1 MERLHF
7 QQQLESLKMVCLK
20 MASLTQQ
27 AFERS
32 LKAYTNR
39 DDSLAKEVIAG
50 DNAINKLEIEIDEVA
65 LRILALEQP
74 MAGDL
79 RLIIGIMRISNELER
94 IADQA
99 VNIAERTTFLCQ
111 HPPLGPIP
119 DMDQLIDV
127 SRQMVKKAISSVR
140 DMNTAEAVEI
150 RKMEDLAD
158 EYTLQVLRSLID
170 LMVTDA
176 PVMETR
182 RLRMRRSIQTIILSR
197 CLERAADLA
206 TNIGEHV
213 AFIAEGIYIKH
224 QNVIDDKVIT

>member
-7 QQQLESLKMVCLK
+7 QQQLEALKMICLK
-20 MASLTQQ
+20 MATLTQQ

-32 LKAYTNR
+32 IKAYTAR
-39 DDSLAKEVIAG
+39 DDALAKIVIAG
-50 DNAINKLEIEIDEVA
+50 DNTINKMEIEIDEVA
-65 LRILALEQP
+65 LRLLALEQP

-79 RLIIGIMRISNELER
+79 RLIVGIMRISNELER

-111 HPPLGPIP
+111 HPPMETIP
-119 DMDQLIDV
+119 AMEDLLEV
-127 SRQMVKKAISSVR
+127 ARQMVKKAISSVR

-150 RKMEDLAD
+150 RKMEDQAD
-158 EYTLQVLRSLID
+158 EYTLQVLRNLID
-170 LMVTDA
+170 LMVADA
-176 PVMETR
+176 PLMETR

-197 CLERAADLA
+197 CLERAADLS

>member
-7 QQQLESLKMVCLK
+7 HQELEELRMACLK
-20 MASLTQQ
+20 MATLTQQ
-27 AFERS
+27 AFEKS
-32 LKAYTNR
+32 IKAYTTRN
-39 DDSLAKEVIAG
+39 DILAKETISG
-50 DNAINKLEIEIDEVA
+50 DNVINQMEIDINETS
-65 LRILALEQP
+65 LRLLALEQP

-79 RLIIGIMRISNELER
+79 RLIVGIMRIGNELER

-99 VNIAERTTFLCQ
+99 VNIAERTIFLCQ
-111 HPPLGPIP
+111 NPPLEPISA
-119 DMDQLIDV
+119 MDQLIDV
-127 SRQMVKKAISSVR
+127 SRQMVKKAISSMR

-150 RKMEDLAD
+150 RKMEDQAD
-158 EYTLQVLRSLID
+158 EYTLKVLRSLIE
-170 LMVTDA
+170 LMVTDV

-224 QNVIDDKVIT
+224 QNVIDKKMVT

>member
-7 QQQLESLKMVCLK
+7 QQELEALKMACLK
-20 MASLTQQ
+20 MAALTQQ

-32 LKAYTNR
+32 TKAYITR
-39 DDSLAKEVIAG
+39 DDTLAKEIIAG
-50 DNAINKLEIEIDEVA
+50 DNAINQMEIDIDKVS
-65 LRILALEQP
+65 LRLLALEQP

-79 RLIIGIMRISNELER
+79 RLIVGIMRISNELER

-99 VNIAERTTFLCQ
+99 VNIAERTLFLGQ
-111 HPPLGPIP
+111 HPPLEPIP
-119 DMDQLIDV
+119 AMDQLIDV
-127 SRQMVKKAISSVR
+127 ARQMVKKAISSLR

-150 RKMEDLAD
+150 RKMEDQAD
-158 EYTLQVLRSLID
+158 EHTLQVLRNLIE
-170 LMVTDA
+170 LMVTDV
-176 PVMETR
+176 PLMETR
-182 RLRMRRSIQTIILSR
+182 RVRMRRSIQTIILSR

-224 QNVIDDKVIT
+224 QNIIDEKMIT

>member
-7 QQQLESLKMVCLK
+7 QQELEALRMACLK
-20 MASLTQQ
+20 MAALTQQ
-27 AFERS
+27 AFEKS
-32 LKAYTNR
+32 TKAYTTR
-39 DDSLAKEVIAG
+39 DDLLAKEIIAG
-50 DNAINKLEIEIDEVA
+50 DNVINQMEVNIDKDS
-65 LRILALEQP
+65 LRLLALEQP

-79 RLIIGIMRISNELER
+79 RLIVGIMRISNELER

-99 VNIAERTTFLCQ
+99 VNIAERTLFLCQ
-111 HPPLGPIP
+111 HPPLEQIP
-119 DMDQLIDV
+119 AMGQLLDV
-127 SRQMVKKAISSVR
+127 TRQMVKKAVSSLR

-150 RKMEDLAD
+150 RKMEDQAD
-158 EYTLQVLRSLID
+158 EYTLQVLRNLIE
-170 LMVTDA
+170 LMVTDV

-213 AFIAEGIYIKH
+213 AFVAEGIYIKH
-224 QNVIDDKVIT
+224 QNIIDEKMIT